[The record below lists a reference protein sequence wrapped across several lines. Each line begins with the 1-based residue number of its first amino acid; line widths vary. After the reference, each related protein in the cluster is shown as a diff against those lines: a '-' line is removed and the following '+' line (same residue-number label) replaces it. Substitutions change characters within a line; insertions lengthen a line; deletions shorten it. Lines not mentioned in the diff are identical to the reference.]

1 MVREGVIDGVADAR
15 GDGVTVVS
23 RDGTIIIF
31 ILMLIDIV
39 LMLIDFIWINFV
51 GFV

>member
-31 ILMLIDIV
+31 ILMLFYCHTREWKKV
-39 LMLIDFIWINFV
+39 W
-51 GFV
+51 